1 MGGQSARGLLRNS
14 SADTVVVDLFGRT
27 GNTGAARR
35 GAASSYADFMVGDI
49 GE

>member
-1 MGGQSARGLLRNS
+1 MGGQPARGLPRY

-35 GAASSYADFMVGDI
+35 GAASSYADFTVGD
-49 GE
+49 E